1 MSFPREEIPCG
12 KCLVYCYQSQMREK
26 VKKVMKYYGPRMLL
40 HYPVLAMHHV
50 VDGRKEPE
58 KLTKKKIV
66 FCCGVPYGICPT
78 KRKN

>member
-1 MSFPREEIPCG
+1 
-12 KCLVYCYQSQMREK
+12 